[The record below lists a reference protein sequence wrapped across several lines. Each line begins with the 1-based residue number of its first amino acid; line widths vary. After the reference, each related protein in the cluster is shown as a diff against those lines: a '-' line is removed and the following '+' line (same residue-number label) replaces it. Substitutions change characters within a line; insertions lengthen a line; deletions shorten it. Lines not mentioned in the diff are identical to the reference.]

1 MIWGHV
7 VVDYTGTSGLTFL
20 NPLFEMGGLAEQAM
34 NNAVLSITAMKVV
47 SVTEHK
53 KDRRTYWEEE

>member
-1 MIWGHV
+1 M
-7 VVDYTGTSGLTFL
+7 VDYTGTSGLTFS